1 MKQRELT
8 ALLCVVWAATLL
20 YGEMGAYWL
29 PSLWACSWP
38 HLLRSNS
45 SIDGAKYPG
54 DYVKIAVIADPQ
66 LMDRTSLSLAPKSLA
81 LEMAQFYTDLYMRR
95 AFLASILPFK
105 PDVILYLGDYFDGG
119 PYLSDEE
126 WQESLDRF
134 KHIFALDSQG
144 RHRDIKVY
152 FLSGNHDIGYESIVT
167 HRPEVVNRYEKKFGK
182 RNYRFTAGKVE
193 FIAIDAQTLDA
204 RHQQNLASSPLD
216 FVKNVSMDV
225 QSYPRVLLTH
235 IPLYRQD
242 EMYCGPNRKSPV
254 INQRISRT
262 ADGEIRYQNYVSDET
277 SDFLLELIKPV
288 LILSGHDH
296 DQCTITHKS
305 TSQSVMEHT
314 VGTISWQ
321 QGNLYPSFMLLS
333 AGNFVLQNTSSPDEA
348 VLTQLCF
355 LPTQIF
361 IYIWYIVL
369 FVFTILAL
377 LLWPT
382 SNTSF
387 WHRLSDL
394 LGYGKQLLSSL
405 FSATKEKN
413 EDLNCEYEM
422 MWDAEG
428 SMHLVKKLNTPIVTR
443 SSEMNPERGSA
454 VIRPTARKNSSQ
466 ESDISLSVENSADIG
481 SDHMT
486 KLAPRASK
494 SWRKIVI
501 QRLLRTFLMLSII
514 AAVNVPLYIILLFK
528 DWIDQ

>member
-1 MKQRELT
+1 MKERRRDE
-8 ALLCVVWAATLL
+8 AT
-20 YGEMGAYWL
+20 GADGVTVRGL
-29 PSLWACSWP
+29 GGDSP
-38 HLLRSNS
+38 
-45 SIDGAKYPG
+45 IDGTKYPG
-54 DYVKIAVIADPQ
+54 DYVKIAVITDPQ

-95 AFLASILPFK
+95 AFVVSILPFK

-119 PYLSDEE
+119 PYLSDEDLIR
-126 WQESLDRF
+126 WQELLDRF
-134 KHIFALDSQG
+134 NHIFALDSQG

-204 RHQQNLASSPLD
+204 RHQQNLASSPLE

-262 ADGEIRYQNYVSDET
+262 ADGEIRYQNYVSDKT

-296 DQCTITHKS
+296 DQCTINHES
-305 TSQSVMEHT
+305 TSQSVME
-314 VGTISWQ
+314 
-321 QGNLYPSFMLLS
+321 
-333 AGNFVLQNTSSPDEA
+333 
-348 VLTQLCF
+348 
-355 LPTQIF
+355 
-361 IYIWYIVL
+361 
-369 FVFTILAL
+369 
-377 LLWPT
+377 
-382 SNTSF
+382 
-387 WHRLSDL
+387 
-394 LGYGKQLLSSL
+394 LLSSL